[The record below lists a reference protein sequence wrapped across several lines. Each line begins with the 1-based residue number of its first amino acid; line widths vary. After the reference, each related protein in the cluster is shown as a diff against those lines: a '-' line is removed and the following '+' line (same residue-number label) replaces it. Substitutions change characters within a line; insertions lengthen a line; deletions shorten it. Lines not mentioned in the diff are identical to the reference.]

1 MLFHRFLTWG
11 EISTVNFLHVSC
23 MSLDTASDEHIIH
36 CIKILQLIV
45 SVQNMFQLM
54 FCQVEKEKFFR
65 KDRPIP
71 PFNTSL
77 KHATFQLSET
87 NTTCI
92 NMVTQNGIDF
102 MWLLQTFTN
111 TTPLYYGYLSRY
123 VRDHPPCTLV
133 TYMDHISLPP
143 TKNNS
148 VCETM
153 DTAMPLP
160 SALMTLN

>member
-1 MLFHRFLTWG
+1 MPPLVNLMNSLHLASN
-11 EISTVNFLHVSC
+11 STTNSERSEHVPVDVLSGRKRR
-23 MSLDTASDEHIIH
+23 S
-36 CIKILQLIV
+36 
-45 SVQNMFQLM
+45 
-54 FCQVEKEKFFR
+54 FFR

-71 PFNTSL
+71 PFNTPL

-87 NTTCI
+87 NTTCN

-133 TYMDHISLPP
+133 TYVDPISLPL
-143 TKNNS
+143 TKNDG

-153 DTAMPLP
+153 VRTIQVSKEMKQKYAIVTYDLAV
-160 SALMTLN
+160 ALKIYCIQAV